1 MKYKRFTNDEIEKA
15 NSSSVVDYIRSLGLE
30 MKRKGK
36 SFKIEGYGGL
46 FIDPYKNRWY
56 CFSKRKGGGPIQ
68 LVMFMENKTWVEA
81 MKTIIDFRRK
91 FIDLNKSYSNEIKPM
106 KKEKRNLA
114 HNKKLKLPSKNN
126 TYKHMIAYLIKTRG
140 IDKDVVYKLIKN
152 KILYEDERKNCVFV
166 GYDKENKPRY
176 AGLRGTNTNSPFK
189 GEVAGSQKKF
199 SFNIQGSSN
208 KIYVFESPIEV
219 MSYLTLNKNTEGI
232 ENHHMLSLAGVS
244 DVDLERYLK
253 DNPSIKEINL
263 CLNNDET
270 GVKATSGIKD
280 KYKDKYLINVEYPML
295 EDWNEELTELNK
307 HSITETKA
315 MAFVEIEVQKKPL

>member
-140 IDKDVVYKLIKN
+140 IDKDVVYKLI
-152 KILYEDERKNCVFV
+152 E
-166 GYDKENKPRY
+166 
-176 AGLRGTNTNSPFK
+176 
-189 GEVAGSQKKF
+189 
-199 SFNIQGSSN
+199 
-208 KIYVFESPIEV
+208 
-219 MSYLTLNKNTEGI
+219 
-232 ENHHMLSLAGVS
+232 
-244 DVDLERYLK
+244 
-253 DNPSIKEINL
+253 
-263 CLNNDET
+263 
-270 GVKATSGIKD
+270 
-280 KYKDKYLINVEYPML
+280 
-295 EDWNEELTELNK
+295 
-307 HSITETKA
+307 
-315 MAFVEIEVQKKPL
+315 